1 MEKAKKLFPALQK
14 DTVGRN
20 HAAAWKAKETGR
32 ANNPVRLLPK
42 LRCADGRTL
51 LGCHD
56 NPARFLG
63 KPYSA
68 GNGILYHDATK
79 IFSFFL

>member
-20 HAAAWKAKETGR
+20 RAVGWKAKETGR

-42 LRCADGRTL
+42 LRWADGRTL
-51 LGCHD
+51 LAYHD

-68 GNGILYHDATK
+68 GNGKLYRDATK